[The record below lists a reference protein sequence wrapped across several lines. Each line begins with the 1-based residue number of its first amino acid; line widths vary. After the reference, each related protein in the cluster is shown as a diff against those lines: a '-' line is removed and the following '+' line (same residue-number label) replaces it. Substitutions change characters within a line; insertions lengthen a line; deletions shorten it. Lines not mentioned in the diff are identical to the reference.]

1 MIAIRLETIRDL
13 FDIKGMT
20 KEMLRAVL
28 THPNIAIV
36 DREAETPFPM
46 CTIRMNDPRYQD
58 GAMIHTQK
66 LMLKEGWVKEILN
79 D

>member
-1 MIAIRLETIRDL
+1 MLAIRLETIRDL

-36 DREAETPFPM
+36 DREADRILYDFPYLE
-46 CTIRMNDPRYQD
+46 IP
-58 GAMIHTQK
+58 
-66 LMLKEGWVKEILN
+66 EGWVKEEK
-79 D
+79 